1 MADTILSLSRTQWA
15 EKITARYQ
23 DSVAAILDV
32 GRYLIQAKAQL
43 VHGEFG
49 LLVEQDLPFSWRT
62 ANRFIVI
69 AENPVLANST
79 HGSNLPTSWR
89 TLSELAKLPE
99 EILEE
104 ALDAGRITPELQRKE
119 VAALIP
125 PPPPSPRL
133 KQSVTVVSLEN
144 LVKAGQKFGT
154 IYADPPWPY
163 ENQAT
168 RAATNNHYPTMSLEE
183 MKALPVKELAAHA
196 AHLHLWTTDAFLF
209 ECPALMEAWG
219 FTYAYS
225 MLLWIKPQMGIGN
238 RWRHAHELLLLGVRG
253 NCPFLDHS
261 QLSWFA
267 EERGEH
273 SEKPETAREKIEL
286 VSVGP
291 YLELFGRKHV
301 SGWTVWG
308 NEMA

>member
-1 MADTILSLSRTQWA
+1 VADKTLSLSRTQWA
-15 EKITARYQ
+15 EKIIARYQ
-23 DSVAAILDV
+23 DSVAVILDV

-49 LLVEQDLPFSWRT
+49 LLVDNDLPFSWRT
-62 ANRFIVI
+62 ANRFMLI
-69 AENPVLANST
+69 AENPVLTNSS

-89 TLSELAKLPE
+89 TLAELAKLPE
-99 EILEE
+99 EVLEE
-104 ALDAGRITPELQRKE
+104 ALDAGRITPELKRKE
-119 VAALIP
+119 VATLLP
-125 PPPPSPRL
+125 PPPRSKR
-133 KQSVTVVSLEN
+133 KRSTIVVSLED
-144 LVKAGQKFGT
+144 LIQAGQTFGT

-168 RAATNNHYPTMSLEE
+168 RAATDNHYPTMSLEE
-183 MKALPVKELAAHA
+183 MKSLLVKDLAADN

-209 ECPALMEAWG
+209 ACPALMEAWG
-219 FTYAYS
+219 FAYAYS
-225 MLLWIKPQMGIGN
+225 MLVWIKPQMGIGN
-238 RWRHAHELLLLGVRG
+238 RWRHAHEVLLLGVRG
-253 NCPFLDHS
+253 SAPFLDHR
-261 QLSWFA
+261 QLSWFE

-286 VSVGP
+286 VSPGP

-308 NEMA
+308 NEIV